1 MKEKTRE
8 VLVNNILKYG
18 ELKSSL
24 GKAEQLQYK
33 NEMTEL
39 SIKELRKEII
49 IVLSDIDELLK

>member
-1 MKEKTRE
+1 MKEETRE

-49 IVLSDIDELLK
+49 ETLSEIDELLK

>member
-1 MKEKTRE
+1 MKEETRE

-49 IVLSDIDELLK
+49 ETLSDIDELLK